1 MDINQII
8 EDFAQAVQT
17 AGAIRDWAVLNYGRP
32 VQAHEGIDI
41 RDLPRAAGCPAVF
54 VLPDTK
60 QGGGREKTIGI
71 GLVCIV
77 YDSEKP
83 ELVHG
88 VIRRTGQ
95 RNVEELRQLVFAA
108 IRTAVPDGLFIQAMD
123 AEYVPEARFPMI
135 EVSMRVVISQ
145 LRTTGQDK
153 FE

>member
-17 AGAIRDWAVLNYGRP
+17 DAAIQAWSVLYYDRN
-32 VQAHEGIDI
+32 VQAHEGIDL
-41 RDLPRAAGCPAVF
+41 RDLPRAAQCPAVF

-60 QGGGREKTIGI
+60 HGGGAEKTVGI
-71 GLVCIV
+71 GLVCLV

-83 ELVHG
+83 ELVHE

-95 RNVEELRQLVFAA
+95 RRVEELRQLVFAA
-108 IRTAVPDGLFIQAMD
+108 IRTAVPDGLFIQVMD
-123 AEYVPEARFPMI
+123 ADYVPEARFPMI

-145 LRTTGQDK
+145 LWTTGQDK